1 VHNNNSAK
9 NQGTL
14 YVVGTPIGNLK
25 DITLRAVETLRSVEV
40 VAAEDTRVSRKLISA
55 LGIKKKLISH
65 HMHNEKQSTNKIV
78 SMLEKGLCVALV
90 CDSGTPC
97 VSDPGVALIERSR
110 MLGIEVLT
118 VPGPSALTA
127 ALSVCGMSL
136 SSVHFYGFLPQKQT
150 LRSAILTK
158 AAERDGLQVF
168 YESPH
173 RLRKTLKDFSSSF
186 GLKRSITICKELTK
200 IHEKT
205 KKFTISALI
214 KSIDVED
221 FDIRGEFVL
230 ILEGVD
236 DVSPKLPLDRF
247 EPIFK
252 KLFKKMSLKEA
263 VTLVAELSG
272 ESRKKLYSVAL
283 RVKEIVV

>member
-1 VHNNNSAK
+1 
-9 NQGTL
+9 
-14 YVVGTPIGNLK
+14 
-25 DITLRAVETLRSVEV
+25 
-40 VAAEDTRVSRKLISA
+40 
-55 LGIKKKLISH
+55 
-65 HMHNEKQSTNKIV
+65 M
-78 SMLEKGLCVALV
+78 
-90 CDSGTPC
+90 
-97 VSDPGVALIERSR
+97 
-110 MLGIEVLT
+110 
-118 VPGPSALTA
+118 
-127 ALSVCGMSL
+127 
-136 SSVHFYGFLPQKQT
+136 
-150 LRSAILTK
+150 
-158 AAERDGLQVF
+158 
-168 YESPH
+168 
-173 RLRKTLKDFSSSF
+173 
-186 GLKRSITICKELTK
+186 
-200 IHEKT
+200 
-205 KKFTISALI
+205 I